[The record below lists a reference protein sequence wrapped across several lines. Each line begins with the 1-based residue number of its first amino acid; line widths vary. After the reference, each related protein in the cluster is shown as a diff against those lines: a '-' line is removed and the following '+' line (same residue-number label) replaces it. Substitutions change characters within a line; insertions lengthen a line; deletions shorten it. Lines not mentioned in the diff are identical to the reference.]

1 MNEVQDD
8 TSNFDPS
15 DRDGVSVSKH
25 DSASDR
31 REICLE
37 ER

>member
-8 TSNFDPS
+8 TSDFDPS
-15 DRDGVSVSKH
+15 DRDGVFAGKH
-25 DSASDR
+25 DSAFDR